1 MSKGNRNQGG
11 NRPSNSGNGGA
22 ITKSDS
28 TGSAEG
34 TSPEGDASETTPD
47 PKAEAAAVDPFADV
61 PVVNIGDDVSF
72 DDFTDTATADPRK
85 YANVAAAAVAERL
98 PTAKGWKH
106 ERAMLVP
113 GTNRKELKEGSVYGT
128 IQQIVQAAGR
138 GGIPAYVVATMLR
151 RKQVGNKRSHYCLK
165 GDGGALP
172 PIGWAEGWLNTAITK
187 NIAGVHPTKQAPALR
202 ETVTEGEAAA
212 NAADAQ
218 GKIAANG

>member
-1 MSKGNRNQGG
+1 MSKRNRGG
-11 NRPSNSGNGGA
+11 NRPSNSV
-22 ITKSDS
+22 S
-28 TGSAEG
+28 TEVVQPVAEG
-34 TSPEGDASETTPD
+34 TSPEAN
-47 PKAEAAAVDPFADV
+47 AEATAADPFADV
-61 PVVNIGDDVSF
+61 PIVNIGDDVSF
-72 DDFTDTATADPRK
+72 SDFSDTPTADPRK

-128 IQQIVQAAGR
+128 IQQIVSSAGR
-138 GGIPAYVVATMLR
+138 AGIPAYVVATMLR
-151 RKQVGNKRSHYCLK
+151 RKQVGNKRSHYCTT
-165 GDGGALP
+165 GDAGALP
-172 PIGWAEGWLNTAITK
+172 PIGWAEGWINTAITK
-187 NIAGVHPTKQAPALR
+187 NIAGTHPTKEAPALR